1 MISEE
6 KYNLLKE
13 GINDVGIFKAVF
25 MAGGPGSGKSAVA
38 GKLGMQALGLKSVN
52 SDTSF
57 ENGLKKANLSLKMPE
72 NEEEQRDAVR
82 SHAKAL
88 TGKRQNLYVEGRL
101 GLIIDSTAKNI
112 KFIIHQKKLLEALGY
127 ETAMVFVNTELD
139 TALQRNRDR
148 TRSIPDKIVKDSHA
162 VVRKNMGKLQ
172 GLFGRR
178 NFYII
183 DNDGDLKDLEK
194 NATKAYPR
202 LQKFVSTL
210 PKNKMVTAWKNALT
224 MKPTSMKSVKDA
236 MWGKG
241 KHSTKSLSQMK
252 LKALANIAAETDYSF
267 KNFISEEAKHV
278 TYEDYCF
285 MLDCIEYDLDDTL
298 TEEDKKTWWDKLS
311 RDKQITY
318 KKNNPKSDRK
328 VKKEPDKKS
337 HDSSPPEKRGAK
349 HIFNSLKSHISDVT
363 SETGVGVKK
372 IVSSMKQKDVHGV
385 MKAVGY
391 SFETAGKL
399 AYGALRTV
407 DKAVGAGSEA
417 LHDTKPF
424 QALKKGTMKVDE
436 FLDEHPV
443 LKKAT
448 GAVVAGAVLA
458 QWYHMSFSGDFESDY
473 DLSAVG
479 GALAGTYGITE
490 LLSTPEG
497 IKGMALLSIG
507 VATGGMSMLW
517 PGGKKGMMLAAAYS
531 GAKKLGDTDTAQ
543 KIFSRMKEMKDSAKN
558 RLKGKDENYINSN
571 MGKLKTFREITEG
584 ENVDDAREKHA
595 TERERMK
602 DRHERELERARE
614 DDFKDSED
622 NRQQDES
629 ILKESMIDDFE
640 IRFGKESDW
649 KKADKLVQAYLRMH
663 VPKHAKALLTKT
675 YVHGPDPLMV
685 AFGDTKKKLKPP
697 VNLNKLYNS
706 IRKLPSSRDKYWDS
720 IPKNKE
726 KDALGE
732 GFFSRIAADI
742 EDGMKANAIAK
753 KYGVSMK
760 QVQGWIKDYKSTP
773 KLQKEAK
780 DHRKD
785 YDTFV
790 KQYAQLN
797 KATDVAAAKLKK
809 ITGKNTGAMG
819 LTDPKVKASPAFK
832 KAKADYEKASNLTKK
847 FLKGVP
853 KDFMRRN
860 SKYGREEVQTEANA
874 VSLSNPDAKKMVG
887 MMQKYVNSKNDKE
900 KQTLMKQINIYQKK
914 LGLKVTEEITEISV
928 DKATGR
934 KKAKTWGRTTGGYGA
949 KAAKKSKRAG
959 SKGARRVAKQSLRQG
974 DVSPEVE
981 KTKEKIYKDLK
992 KKRDYFEKE
1001 YGDRADDVMH
1011 GTAMNMAKKQHK
1023 LESATYTTELSK
1035 QLALEALNV
1044 SQRRAIGMRMRR
1056 QAKKIAKARLR
1067 AKKRRAPVK
1076 QLMKRA
1082 MKQARD
1088 KLAKKMTGGKSLN
1101 QMSVGQRVAISKKLD
1116 KKSAQ
1121 IQKLA
1126 KKSLPKVK
1134 KDEMERLKR
1143 FKAKLADK
1151 SI

>member
-6 KYNLLKE
+6 KYELLKE

-38 GKLGMQALGLKSVN
+38 RKLGITALGLKNVN
-52 SDTSF
+52 SDTAF

-72 NEEEQRDAVR
+72 GEEEQRDAVR
-82 SHAKAL
+82 QHAKAL
-88 TGKRQNLYVEGRL
+88 TAKQQNSYVNGRL
-101 GLIIDSTAKNI
+101 GLVIDSTAKNI
-112 KFIIHQKKLLEALGY
+112 KFIVEQKKLLEALGY

-148 TRSIPDKIVKDSHA
+148 KRSIPDKIVKDSHA
-162 VVRKNMGKLQ
+162 VVRSNMGKLQ
-172 GLFGRR
+172 GLFKRR

-194 NATKAYPR
+194 NATKIYPR
-202 LQKFVSTL
+202 LRKFVTTL
-210 PKNKMVTAWKNALT
+210 PKNKMVSAWRDALT
-224 MKPTSMKSVKDA
+224 MKPTTMKSVKDA

-241 KHSTKSLSQMK
+241 KHSTIKTPL
-252 LKALANIAAETDYSF
+252 AAETDYSF
-267 KNFISEEAKHV
+267 KNFISEEAKHI

-285 MLDCIEYDLDDTL
+285 MLDCIEVDLDNTL

-311 RDKQITY
+311 RDKQIAY
-318 KKNNPKSDRK
+318 KKNNPKSDRV
-328 VKKEPDKKS
+328 VKKEPDKKKDGG
-337 HDSSPPEKRGAK
+337 DSEPEKRGAK

-372 IVSSMKQKDVHGV
+372 IVSSMKQKDVHGA

-407 DKAVGAGSEA
+407 DKAVGSSAEA
-417 LHDTKPF
+417 LHDTKSF
-424 QALKKGTMKVDE
+424 QMLKKGTMKVDA

-479 GALAGTYGITE
+479 GAMAGTYGITD
-490 LLSTPEG
+490 LLATPDG
-497 IKGMALLSIG
+497 IKGMALLSLG

-517 PGGKKGMMLAAAYS
+517 PGGKKGMMLAAAYT
-531 GAKKLGDTDTAQ
+531 GARKLGDTETAQ
-543 KIFSRMKEMKDSAKN
+543 KIFGRMKEMKDAAKDT
-558 RLKGKDENYINSN
+558 LKGKDENYINSN
-571 MGKLKTFREITEG
+571 MTKLKTFREITEG
-584 ENVDDAREKHA
+584 ENVDNAKEKHA

-602 DRHERELERARE
+602 DRHDRELERARE

-622 NRQQDES
+622 NRQDEEAVS
-629 ILKESMIDDFE
+629 
-640 IRFGKESDW
+640 
-649 KKADKLVQAYLRMH
+649 
-663 VPKHAKALLTKT
+663 
-675 YVHGPDPLMV
+675 
-685 AFGDTKKKLKPP
+685 
-697 VNLNKLYNS
+697 
-706 IRKLPSSRDKYWDS
+706 
-720 IPKNKE
+720 
-726 KDALGE
+726 E
-732 GFFSRIAADI
+732 GYFSRIAGDI

-773 KLQKEAK
+773 KL
-780 DHRKD
+780 RK
-785 YDTFV
+785 
-790 KQYAQLN
+790 
-797 KATDVAAAKLKK
+797 
-809 ITGKNTGAMG
+809 
-819 LTDPKVKASPAFK
+819 
-832 KAKADYEKASNLTKK
+832 
-847 FLKGVP
+847 
-853 KDFMRRN
+853 
-860 SKYGREEVQTEANA
+860 EANA

-900 KQTLMKQINIYQKK
+900 KQTLMKQINVYQKK

-934 KKAKTWGRTTGGYGA
+934 KKAGTWGRTTGGYGA

-1001 YGDRADDVMH
+1001 YGAKADDVMH

-1023 LESATYTTELSK
+1023 VESANYTTELSK
-1035 QLALEALNV
+1035 QMALEALNMQ
-1044 SQRRAIGMRMRR
+1044 QRRAIGMRMRR

-1067 AKKRRAPVK
+1067 AKKKMAPIK

-1082 MKQARD
+1082 QKQARD
-1088 KLAKKMTGGKSLN
+1088 MLAKKMAGGKSMS
-1101 QMSVGQRVAISKKLD
+1101 QMSVGQKVAISKQLD

-1126 KKSLPKVK
+1126 KKKLPQVK
-1134 KDEMERLKR
+1134 KDERERLKR

>member
-6 KYNLLKE
+6 KYELLKE

-38 GKLGMQALGLKSVN
+38 KKLGITAMGLKNVN
-52 SDTSF
+52 SDTAF

-72 NEEEQRDAVR
+72 GEEEQRDAVR
-82 SHAKAL
+82 QHAKAL
-88 TGKRQNLYVEGRL
+88 TAKQQNSYVNGRL
-101 GLIIDSTAKNI
+101 GLVIDSTAKNI
-112 KFIIHQKKLLEALGY
+112 KFIVEQKKLLEALGY

-148 TRSIPDKIVKDSHA
+148 KRSIPDKIVKDSHA
-162 VVRKNMGKLQ
+162 VVRSNMGKLQ
-172 GLFGRR
+172 GMFKRR

-183 DNDGDLKDLEK
+183 DNDGDLKELEK
-194 NATKAYPR
+194 NATKIYPR
-202 LQKFVSTL
+202 LRKFVTTL
-210 PKNKMVTAWKNALT
+210 PKNKMVSAWRDALT
-224 MKPTSMKSVKDA
+224 MKPTTMKSVKDA

-241 KHSTKSLSQMK
+241 KHSTIKTPL
-252 LKALANIAAETDYSF
+252 AAETDYSF
-267 KNFISEEAKHV
+267 KNFISEEAKHI

-285 MLDCIEYDLDDTL
+285 MLDCIEVDLDNTL

-311 RDKQITY
+311 RDKQIAY
-318 KKNNPKSDRK
+318 KKNNPKSDRV
-328 VKKEPDKKS
+328 VKKEPDKKKDGG
-337 HDSSPPEKRGAK
+337 DSEPEKRGAK

-372 IVSSMKQKDVHGV
+372 IVSSMKQKDVHGA

-407 DKAVGAGSEA
+407 DKAVGSSAEA
-417 LHDTKPF
+417 LHDTKSF
-424 QALKKGTMKVDE
+424 QMLKKGTMKVDA

-479 GALAGTYGITE
+479 GAMAGTYGITD
-490 LLSTPEG
+490 LLATPDG
-497 IKGMALLSIG
+497 IKGMALLSLG

-517 PGGKKGMMLAAAYS
+517 PGGKKGMMLAAAYT
-531 GAKKLGDTDTAQ
+531 GARKLGDTETAQ
-543 KIFSRMKEMKDSAKN
+543 KIFGRMKEMKDAAKD

-571 MGKLKTFREITEG
+571 MTKLKTFREITEG
-584 ENVDDAREKHA
+584 ENVDNAKEKHA

-602 DRHERELERARE
+602 DRHDRELERARE

-622 NRQQDES
+622 NRQDEEAVS
-629 ILKESMIDDFE
+629 
-640 IRFGKESDW
+640 
-649 KKADKLVQAYLRMH
+649 
-663 VPKHAKALLTKT
+663 
-675 YVHGPDPLMV
+675 
-685 AFGDTKKKLKPP
+685 
-697 VNLNKLYNS
+697 
-706 IRKLPSSRDKYWDS
+706 
-720 IPKNKE
+720 
-726 KDALGE
+726 E
-732 GFFSRIAADI
+732 GYFSRIAGDI

-773 KLQKEAK
+773 KLRKE
-780 DHRKD
+780 
-785 YDTFV
+785 
-790 KQYAQLN
+790 
-797 KATDVAAAKLKK
+797 
-809 ITGKNTGAMG
+809 
-819 LTDPKVKASPAFK
+819 
-832 KAKADYEKASNLTKK
+832 E
-847 FLKGVP
+847 
-853 KDFMRRN
+853 
-860 SKYGREEVQTEANA
+860 
-874 VSLSNPDAKKMVG
+874 
-887 MMQKYVNSKNDKE
+887 
-900 KQTLMKQINIYQKK
+900 
-914 LGLKVTEEITEISV
+914 EEITEISV

-934 KKAKTWGRTTGGYGA
+934 KKAGTWGRTTGGYGA

-1001 YGDRADDVMH
+1001 YGAKADDVMH

-1023 LESATYTTELSK
+1023 VESANYTTELSK
-1035 QLALEALNV
+1035 QMALEALNMQ
-1044 SQRRAIGMRMRR
+1044 QRRAIGMRMRR

-1067 AKKRRAPVK
+1067 AKKKMAPIK

-1082 MKQARD
+1082 QKQARD
-1088 KLAKKMTGGKSLN
+1088 MLAKKMAGGKSMS
-1101 QMSVGQRVAISKKLD
+1101 QMSVGQKVAISKQLD

-1126 KKSLPKVK
+1126 KKKLPQVK
-1134 KDEMERLKR
+1134 KDERERLKR